1 MSVLFFLL
9 PAVILA
15 LFGGLFATWV
25 HLANRPSSYV
35 EKWALRISWIALLIY
50 FVWLL
55 LLTIFQKQIPFV
67 NQGQLAALV
76 GFLIW
81 AAHLYAQ
88 RRMNQGI
95 LVTLPVIT
103 VIILILISLI
113 LGAQPVETPEIFK
126 GHWVSFH
133 ISFAMAGVALLL
145 GAGVYG
151 FGYLILHR
159 QIKRRKFGPFFS
171 LMPSLNDLNQL
182 RSLTLFSGWVLVTA
196 GTLGGTVWMLMR
208 KELYQALSG
217 HLGIALIFWGLVS
230 LMTLASKLRWLR
242 QHQLAG
248 FSAFIS
254 AVMIVLILMSIM
266 VTYPGGAQ

>member
-1 MSVLFFLL
+1 MTVLFSLL

-15 LFGGLFATWV
+15 IYGGLLATWV
-25 HLANRPSSYV
+25 HLANRPNSYIQN
-35 EKWALRISWIALLIY
+35 WALRISWFALVIY
-50 FVWLL
+50 FCWLF
-55 LLTIFQKQIPFV
+55 LLTVYQKQIPFV
-67 NQGQLAALV
+67 SEGQLAAFI

-95 LVTLPVIT
+95 LVTLPVIA
-103 VIILILISLI
+103 VIFLILISLV
-113 LGAQPVETPEIFK
+113 LGAQPVEPHEIFK
-126 GHWVSFH
+126 GYWVSIH
-133 ISFAMAGVALLL
+133 IIFAMAGVALLL

-182 RSLTLFSGWVLVTA
+182 RSLTLLSGWILITVGV
-196 GTLGGTVWMLMR
+196 LGGATWMLIR
-208 KELYQALSG
+208 KELFNALTG
-217 HLGIALIFWGLVS
+217 HLGIAIIFWGLIS
-230 LMTLASKLRWLR
+230 LMTLASKFRWLR

-248 FSAFIS
+248 FSALVS
-254 AVMIVLILMSIM
+254 AIIIVLILMSVAI
-266 VTYPGGAQ
+266 TYPVGAP

>member
-1 MSVLFFLL
+1 M
-9 PAVILA
+9 
-15 LFGGLFATWV
+15 FGGLLATWV
-25 HLANRPSSYV
+25 HLANRPNIYI
-35 EKWALRISWIALLIY
+35 EKWALRISWFALFIY
-50 FVWLL
+50 FVWLF
-55 LLTIFQKQIPFV
+55 LLTVFQKQIPFV
-67 NQGQLAALV
+67 SEGQLAALI

-88 RRMNQGI
+88 QRMNQGI

-103 VIILILISLI
+103 VIFLILISLV
-113 LGAQPVETPEIFK
+113 LGAQPVEPPEIFESY
-126 GHWVSFH
+126 WVSFH

-159 QIKRRKFGPFFS
+159 QIKKRKFGPFFS

-182 RSLTLFSGWVLVTA
+182 RSLTLFSGWILITVSV
-196 GTLGGTVWMLMR
+196 LGGATWMLIR
-208 KELYQALSG
+208 RELFAALTG
-217 HLGIALIFWGLVS
+217 HLGIALVIWALIS
-230 LMTLASKLRWLR
+230 LMTVASKFRWLR

-266 VTYPGGAQ
+266 VTYPGGVQ

>member
-1 MSVLFFLL
+1 MNILFSLL

-15 LFGGLFATWV
+15 MYGGLLATWV
-25 HLANRPSSYV
+25 HLANRPNSYI
-35 EKWALRISWIALLIY
+35 EKWALRISWFTLVVY
-50 FVWLL
+50 FIWLL
-55 LLTIFQKQIPFV
+55 LLTIYQKQIPFV
-67 NQGQLAALV
+67 SEGQLAALI

-95 LVTLPVIT
+95 LVTLPVIA
-103 VIILILISLI
+103 VIFLILVSLV
-113 LGAQPVETPEIFK
+113 LGAQPAEIPEIFK
-126 GHWVSFH
+126 GHWVSVH

-159 QIKRRKFGPFFS
+159 QIKRRRFGPFFS
-171 LMPSLNDLNQL
+171 LMPSLNDLNRL
-182 RSLTLFSGWVLVTA
+182 RSLTLFAGWFLITIGV
-196 GTLGGTVWMLMR
+196 LGGATWLLMR
-208 KELYQALSG
+208 KELYEALTG
-217 HLGIALIFWGLVS
+217 HLGIALIFWILIS
-230 LMTLASKLRWLR
+230 MMTLASKFRWLR

-254 AVMIVLILMSIM
+254 AVMIILILMSIM
-266 VTYPGGAQ
+266 ITYPGGTP